1 MQGRITDFKTNAAAG
16 YQAMYA
22 LEAFLAGTP
31 IPSGLQHLIK
41 LRVSQINGCGF
52 CVDLHARDARADGES
67 NERID
72 GVAVFREMPQFS
84 DAERAALAL
93 AEAATRIADNP
104 HGVPDD
110 VWDEA
115 RKHYDDNELAA
126 LTMAI
131 AVINAWNRINVTNR
145 TVPGSYKP

>member
-1 MQGRITDFKTNAAAG
+1 M
-16 YQAMYA
+16 
-22 LEAFLAGTP
+22 
-31 IPSGLQHLIK
+31 
-41 LRVSQINGCGF
+41 
-52 CVDLHARDARADGES
+52 
-67 NERID
+67 
-72 GVAVFREMPQFS
+72 
-84 DAERAALAL
+84 
-93 AEAATRIADNP
+93 
-104 HGVPDD
+104 PDD

>member
-1 MQGRITDFKTNAAAG
+1 
-16 YQAMYA
+16 
-22 LEAFLAGTP
+22 
-31 IPSGLQHLIK
+31 

-145 TVPGSYKP
+145 TVPGSYK